1 MLCLG
6 IIKKRRERMVLCRVP
21 YFMFRCA
28 GEQHGSRTGGVL
40 RPPEDG
46 IPRWSQRLLQT
57 WPACPWKSQIVFFFI
72 CCVWVTSFEHWLT
85 PLFVHSAWLLW
96 ALFRFRL
103 HNVDWCSCFLFCLSL
118 STVHKLQHMH
128 NSIACLVLRKTKLT
142 ASLFFIQFFTGF

>member
-1 MLCLG
+1 MNMNLHLKLPQWLKVRLRLSHMIVLSHPSTLTMLYVVTSAVGGEQVLALFSANYPIPALLPLKENCLGKMLCLG

-46 IPRWSQRLLQT
+46 IPRWPQQLLQT

-72 CCVWVTSFEHWLT
+72 CCVWVTSFEH
-85 PLFVHSAWLLW
+85 
-96 ALFRFRL
+96 
-103 HNVDWCSCFLFCLSL
+103 
-118 STVHKLQHMH
+118 
-128 NSIACLVLRKTKLT
+128 
-142 ASLFFIQFFTGF
+142 